1 MSEHSIPAVMVVVL
15 RQAGRPLLPGE
26 ILQQVQAQ
34 GLYSFKAK
42 DPLHIVTS
50 QLRRH
55 CIDLDFPSARPV
67 KWFRQTADGRYEA
80 LAAPQRMIA
89 PPLYEVTNDTEAGSV
104 TLVSVPPDE
113 QVNVLECPNEA
124 AGPTHTEMQWRL
136 LDLGSQLGFQIWAPI
151 PDRGLSWQG
160 KRIADVK
167 GMVSKLPLSVSAAV
181 RKTIEFID
189 VLWLDQQAI
198 VSGFEVEHTTP
209 IYSGLLRLSDLLTLS
224 PNFRLKMFIV
234 AASERLEQ
242 FAGQVNRPTFSM
254 RRSPA
259 LHEVCR
265 FLAYE
270 HLLERLDE
278 AKGFIKHLKPGFLDD
293 LADSCGPT
301 DGEAES

>member
-1 MSEHSIPAVMVVVL
+1 MPEHSIPAVMVAVL
-15 RQAGRPLLPGE
+15 RQAGRPLLPVE
-26 ILQQVQAQ
+26 ILHQLQAQ
-34 GLYSFKAK
+34 GLYPFKAR
-42 DPLHIVTS
+42 DPLHIVSS

-55 CIDLDFPSARPV
+55 CLDLDFPSARPV

-80 LAAPQRMIA
+80 LASPQRIA
-89 PPLYEVTNDTEAGSV
+89 PTLYEVTNDTEAGSV

-113 QVNVLECPNEA
+113 QATVLDRPNETV
-124 AGPTHTEMQWRL
+124 GPTHTEMQWRL
-136 LDLGSQLGFQIWAPI
+136 LDLGSQLGFQVWAPV

-167 GMVSKLPLSVSAAV
+167 GMVSKLPLSVSDAV

-224 PNFRLKMFIV
+224 PNFRLNMFIV
-234 AASERLEQ
+234 AASERIEQ

-254 RRSPA
+254 RRSPP

-278 AKGFIKHLKPGFLDD
+278 VKGFIKHLKPEFLDD
-293 LADSCGPT
+293 LADFCGPT
-301 DGEAES
+301 NAEAET